1 MPSQRRR
8 RRNLRRNLR
17 RSMRRRT
24 ARRRAG
30 FTLVELLVALALF
43 GIVAGAI
50 INLVARQ
57 QRFYRG
63 ATEMIDTRTQL
74 RQAASVLPTDIRGLS
89 SISGDISL
97 MTDTAVQFIGIFGSA
112 IICGRPAGGSPI
124 VYITPPDL
132 ARHTLTSWY
141 RPPNKLGDI
150 AFLFDEKV
158 DTSAVD
164 DDWTANQIA
173 QAPAPLAGACA
184 GSPLFDATLDAG
196 KTGWAMTLG
205 NGVPTTVK
213 DGAAVRFGRI
223 VRYSVYKS
231 LSDNKWY
238 LGYRNC
244 GSTACNVAVEPIAGP
259 YRDWT
264 SGGNTNGLGFTY
276 YDSTGA
282 RISPSNNAS
291 DMARIARI
299 DVNMR
304 GAGTE
309 VKNAASYN
317 AKAGNTVF
325 TDSLTLRIAIRNRN

>member
-1 MPSQRRR
+1 MRKPS
-8 RRNLRRNLR
+8 R
-17 RSMRRRT
+17 RSRR
-24 ARRRAG
+24 AAHRRAG
-30 FTLVELLVALALF
+30 FTLVELLVALVLF
-43 GIVAGAI
+43 GVIAGAI

-89 SISGDISL
+89 SVSGDITL
-97 MTDTAVQFIGIFGSA
+97 MTDTAVQFVGIFGSA
-112 IICGRPAGGSPI
+112 VVCGRPAGGGNVI
-124 VYITPPDL
+124 YITPPDL

-141 RPPNKLGDI
+141 RLPKGTAQAGFDV

-164 DDWTANQIA
+164 DDWSSNALVQG
-173 QAPAPLAGACA
+173 PAASAGACA
-184 GSPLFDATLDAG
+184 GSPLFDPALDAG
-196 KTGWAMTLG
+196 K
-205 NGVPTTVK
+205 NGYSMLLASGIPSTVK

-223 VRYSVYKS
+223 VRYSIYKAA
-231 LSDNKWY
+231 DNKWY
-238 LGYRNC
+238 LGFKNC
-244 GSTACNVAVEPIAGP
+244 AGSITCGVTTEPVSGP

-264 SGGNTNGLGFTY
+264 TSGGGNTNGLGFTY

-282 RISPSNNAS
+282 QISPSTNAS

-299 DVNMR
+299 DVKLR

-309 VKNAASYN
+309 VKNRASYQ
-317 AKAGNTVF
+317 AQSGNTVF
-325 TDSLTLRIAIRNRN
+325 TDSLTLRIAIRNRH

>member
-1 MPSQRRR
+1 MPSHLPTSGGRRHRPLRRR
-8 RRNLRRNLR
+8 P
-17 RSMRRRT
+17 
-24 ARRRAG
+24 G
-30 FTLVELLVALALF
+30 FTLVELLVALVLF
-43 GIVAGAI
+43 GVVAGAI

-89 SISGDISL
+89 SISGDITL

-112 IICGRPAGGSPI
+112 VVCGRQVAGGPI
-124 VYITPPDL
+124 IYITPPNL

-141 RPPNKLGDI
+141 RAPNKAGDI

-164 DDWTANQIA
+164 DDWTANSIA
-173 QAPAPLAGACA
+173 IAPAPSAGACA

-196 KTGWAMTLG
+196 KSGYSMTLA
-205 NGVPTTVK
+205 NNVPTTVK
-213 DGAAVRFGRI
+213 DGAVVRFGRI
-223 VRYSVYKS
+223 VRYSIYKS
-231 LSDNKWY
+231 ATDNKWY
-238 LGYRNC
+238 LGYKNC
-244 GSTACNVAVEPIAGP
+244 GTVACTVTTEPIAGP
-259 YRDWT
+259 YRDWS

-282 RISPSNNAS
+282 QISPSANAS
-291 DMARIARI
+291 DMAKIARI
-299 DVNMR
+299 DVKLR

-309 VKNAASYN
+309 TKNAASYA
-317 AKAGNTVF
+317 AKANNTVF
-325 TDSLTLRIAIRNRN
+325 TDSLTLRIAIRNRQ

>member
-24 ARRRAG
+24 LRRRAG
-30 FTLVELLVALALF
+30 FTLVELIVALALF

-74 RQAASVLPTDIRGLS
+74 RQAASVLPTDIRGMS
-89 SISGDISL
+89 SVAGDISM

-112 IICGRPAGGSPI
+112 IICGRPPSGGPI
-124 VYITPPDL
+124 VYITPPNL

-141 RPPNKLGDI
+141 RQPNKAGDI

-184 GSPLFDATLDAG
+184 GSPLFDPTLDAG
-196 KTGWAMTLG
+196 TTGWAMTLG
-205 NGVPTTVK
+205 NGVPATVK

-231 LSDNKWY
+231 TTDNKWY

-244 GSTACNVAVEPIAGP
+244 GNTSCGVPVEPISGP
-259 YRDWT
+259 YRDVT
-264 SGGNTNGLGFTY
+264 SGGSTNGLGFTY

-282 RISPSNNAS
+282 NLSPSTDPNV
-291 DMARIARI
+291 MARIARI
-299 DVNMR
+299 DVKLR
-304 GAGTE
+304 AAGTE
-309 VKNAASYN
+309 TKNRASYSAQASN
-317 AKAGNTVF
+317 SVF
-325 TDSLTLRIAIRNRN
+325 KDSLMLRIAIRNRN